1 MRPAISI
8 RPYEPADAEACAGI
22 FDRAWRAGHPF
33 APRRIDAAV
42 LAAETEGET
51 LFVAE
56 DESGDVVGFV
66 SLYRPE
72 SFVHHLYV
80 EPHLRNR
87 GIGRALLDHAVA
99 IGRRERQP
107 QMPARQPCRARVLP
121 PPRMG
126 RGRGWDERIRRVGD
140 APQPT

>member
-1 MRPAISI
+1 MPISSGQRRRKVAHRDRRERDSGQHLGMTGYAIRSFV
-8 RPYEPADAEACAGI
+8 PFDQETCAGI

-33 APRRIDAAV
+33 APRKIDIAV
-42 LAAETEGET
+42 LATETVGET

-56 DESGDVVGFV
+56 DGSGDVVGFV

-80 EPHLRNR
+80 EPGLRNR

-99 IGRRERQP
+99 TAGGSASLKCQ
-107 QMPARQPCRARVLP
+107 L
-121 PPRMG
+121 G
-126 RGRGWDERIRRVGD
+126 N
-140 APQPT
+140 